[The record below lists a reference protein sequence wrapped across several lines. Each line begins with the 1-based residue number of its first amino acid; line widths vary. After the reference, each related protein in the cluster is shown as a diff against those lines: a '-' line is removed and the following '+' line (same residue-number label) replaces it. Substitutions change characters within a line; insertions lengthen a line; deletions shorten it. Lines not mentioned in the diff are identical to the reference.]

1 MTVTQ
6 ALKAYANVCRMEYIQ
21 LEGPGVVVP
30 LFLAATSVGGLLTI
44 QVAEALTVFMLMFF
58 SGFMA
63 NSLADVE
70 VDSRF
75 KTYISDAVRALG
87 ARMLLVLIVAHVSL
101 GMLLTLHLSYVF
113 GNYWLLLWV
122 AVAAF
127 FGLAYSLR
135 PFQFKVRGPMYFSLQ
150 IASFIMLSLVYY
162 TIGGRYPPVPVVF
175 IFVSFLVVHTGI
187 ELVNQA
193 QDYMDD
199 NECGLRT
206 PAVRWGVTPTLI
218 ASFVITFV
226 GLALGAVGFYI
237 FYSDLPNIEILGV
250 SVGFQA
256 LFVFT
261 VIAFVA
267 GYSPPLIGTWR
278 FIKMSRQES
287 SPERIVAR
295 IKKELNYARWQ
306 VTGVVSVTVATTVY
320 FIWKL
325 NCD

>member
-30 LFLAATSVGGLLTI
+30 LFLAATSVRDLLTL
-44 QVAEALTVFMLMFF
+44 QVAEALTVFMLAFF

-63 NSLADVE
+63 NSLSDVE

-75 KTYISDAVRALG
+75 KTYISDAVRTLG
-87 ARMLLVLIVAHVSL
+87 AKTLAVLIVVHVSL
-101 GMLLTLHLSYVF
+101 AMLLTLHISYVF

-122 AVAAF
+122 AVAVF

-162 TIGGRYPPVPVVF
+162 VIGGTFPPVPVVF
-175 IFVSFLVVHTGI
+175 IFVSFLVVHVGI

-193 QDYMDD
+193 RDYLDD
-199 NECGLRT
+199 KECGLRT

-218 ASFVITFV
+218 AALVVTLV
-226 GLALGAVGFYI
+226 GLGLGAVGFYI
-237 FYSDLPNIEILGV
+237 FYSTLPDIEILGV
-250 SVGFQA
+250 TVGFRA

-261 VIAFVA
+261 VVAFAA

-278 FIKMSRQES
+278 FIKMSREEA
-287 SPERIVAR
+287 SPERTVAR
-295 IKKELNYARWQ
+295 IKKQLNYPRWQ
-306 VTGVVSVTVATTVY
+306 MTGVVSVTVATTVY

-325 NCD
+325 TCE

>member
-63 NSLADVE
+63 NSLTDVE

-87 ARMLLVLIVAHVSL
+87 EKTLIVLIVVHVSL
-101 GMLLTLHLSYVF
+101 GMLLTLHLSVAF

-122 AVAAF
+122 ALAAF
-127 FGLAYSLR
+127 FGLAYSLP

-150 IASFIMLSLVYY
+150 IGSFIMLSLVYY
-162 TIGGRYPPVPVVF
+162 AIGGRYPPVPVVF
-175 IFVSFLVVHTGI
+175 IFVSFLVVHVGI

-193 QDYMDD
+193 QDYVDD
-199 NECGLRT
+199 KECGLRT

-218 ASFVITFV
+218 AAFVVTFV
-226 GLALGAVGFYI
+226 GLTLGAVGFYI
-237 FYSDLPNIEILGV
+237 FYRTLPDIEILGV
-250 SVGFQA
+250 TLGFRA
-256 LFVFT
+256 LYVFT
-261 VIAFVA
+261 VVAFVA

-287 SPERIVAR
+287 SPQRTVAR